1 MTLERDLVAP
11 KPQSNRQAIT
21 RATTQADAGT
31 VAQVGGQARPGTAAR
46 RRQLTKANAQGRSPI
61 TKGLSLL
68 QAHDLVTEG
77 LSVDVALALMAA
89 FHVLDKDTVLRAMGI
104 SERTLQRAQTADKRL
119 DPNAS
124 DRTLRLAAVTEQ
136 AADALGSWE
145 AAERWLA
152 SPAMGLDQRR
162 PIDLLQSSEGTELVK
177 TLLTRMDYG
186 VYA

>member
-46 RRQLTKANAQGRSPI
+46 RRQLAAQGRSPI
-61 TKGLSLL
+61 PKGLSLL

-89 FHVLDKDTVLRAMGI
+89 FHVLDKDTVLMAMGI